1 MPIDDSWTMI
11 EDTQVTEE
19 GPGDEWEEID
29 TAYEVFKDADGKVY
43 KVSEETKEE
52 FLTEHPGA
60 EVTTEEGPLMYD
72 ESYLADDIEQD
83 DDFDIFSPTD
93 FSQVEETT
101 SGSAID
107 EYNANIESEDPL
119 DSINEY
125 MNYVAESTDDEDE
138 EDIYSNLEVNQ
149 PNEITTAEDMYL
161 PEGEDKS
168 VQKALHEEFVDI
180 KVDEAKEEFVD
191 AYGEDAT
198 NAITKGFIDV
208 ESTPGDLL
216 RYDENTKYNYN
227 IWTEEFEQGKIKDFR
242 NQLAVNKG
250 TLNEE
255 NVDLLGNA
263 KSSIELE
270 NLRNEASGREGR
282 RMMNIDIATI
292 SDKLEKEYISEGYTI
307 TNSKNKFASPL
318 KSISKEELNKL
329 ALVELQKDQENHIEK
344 YASESMIRA
353 HKLAAEYKAI
363 VDEHGVTSSQA
374 RTKYKEY
381 NAIREDMA
389 SGALPMFDASFEN
402 YLKKRPELKEQMD
415 SEAEEIAKTTD
426 RQSIENEMMALYYE
440 QVYMNKVMVEGGGI
454 DRINEGIGLSREFSL
469 FRQEA
474 DRGEDYVRTME
485 WDPKIGKFVAPKEK
499 LGTDLVTGNKIDLPT
514 QFDIERMMANDKDGV
529 AGNRLPYP
537 TTVLPE
543 NNAFTEY
550 YNKKML
556 RYQTLAKALYGNYDP
571 STLPQTGVVD
581 HFIYGAL
588 NLMGTSEGDPQ
599 RQSGDKIAK
608 EYVEAIQYLRGD
620 DAVTPE
626 ELERAEDRTRDLIS
640 AGTPEFMAL
649 MGIMASVKAPAAGM
663 LGRLSTLG
671 GRLVGMGETNVL
683 ARAFQ
688 TARYESLGLGTEA
701 AAITVAES
709 PATAYVAETVVSALT
724 EVAAGVTAD
733 KTLSNLAGG
742 HEMGWQLWA
751 GFGIANPL
759 SKRLIN
765 KILTPVQMGE
775 AKGLINLNKAY
786 KDNKAFQAIV
796 NNSVSATVAIPT
808 TVAVELFDA
817 NYIDTDNP
825 DKNFANITDPEKLFI
840 LWSQLMLTGAFSSR
854 LDYATGI
861 RRYGEQLGDAIMGY
875 SSHSPSALKAA
886 KNQGL
891 GSKNT
896 NAELQEIYKTKEQ
909 ELYEQHPDQVINSQ
923 VDNTVTSG
931 PEVGSELAV
940 KLKQLETDIKTLT
953 FHNEVIALKK
963 QIGDLKNPNGVYEQA
978 KKKGDELWNAISEHN
993 RSAPENTPF
1002 EFTTEQIDYLAET
1015 PQTLIDMAITGDT
1028 RSKEAIDGSIQLAA
1042 AKKQALSYTQALS
1055 DMGYKRNTPQR
1066 AEALKLMLES
1076 QKLNYE
1082 KIALQKESTYGSQS
1096 PVVINTALE
1105 VNKARQKEIGEI
1117 MIEKNKA
1124 NKEYLETMRMEDIKK
1139 AEAEAKKYYPDSEF
1153 KTFESTK
1160 EYLDF
1165 AKEMGVDAKGSEG
1178 FFIDKGTG
1186 KVYIDLQRAR
1196 EINNITVGS
1205 HEVLHQLLE
1214 PQLRDAKVTERLV
1227 EEFKRELSWTELQ
1240 AVEAKM
1246 SKQALEN
1253 QTPKEWFNAF
1263 NDAIRDGDIPPP
1275 TRKTDPTW
1283 KRMGTSL
1290 TNLFKKGG
1298 ASNAEFKTGRDV
1310 YNYIVDYATDKG
1322 VTKVKDIKSQPE
1334 TGKMAAS
1341 RTRDISKELK
1351 ELVPEWKKA
1360 EGPEKTKLKEK
1371 MKALTEEKASI
1382 EKAGN
1387 RQVNDFKKIIRNF
1400 EIKNAKGKEKII
1412 NDLVER
1418 DGKRLTN
1425 AEWREIL
1432 YTDLNPGSKKSE
1444 LVLDKIAK
1452 MLDKSVVEGKLGGT
1466 SVTGGRGENTNTI
1479 PRWKAMEMLREELNQ
1494 RNFKWQKIV
1503 EFDPQVNDSFS
1514 GYMNSIIHRAYQ
1526 TTLENIGKLPKTKS
1540 LDDTYGDGKNV
1551 RQAESKELD
1560 PSELTD
1566 IALEKERLQK
1576 AKLRKEQELKKKG
1589 ASQKAIEEAADRSTM
1604 KTTVELSKPEQTAI
1618 KEFTEA
1624 IVKNEIKNIEGGDFN
1639 FVDKPVFRKAIIDKF
1654 SKEFLDKIP
1663 HPSQQSVKDSKKGKT
1678 PKEVKE
1684 INEKAKAD
1692 YKNWLKTKLYPEV
1705 VKRNKPIAEGGDP
1718 AIFRR
1723 MRWDVMYEPTGKKY
1737 TAAEAKKIQVE
1748 QGIKSTTSQRAE
1760 YREKTPSAQDF
1771 VDYILHEGKYKNAK
1785 SRPNEKRL
1793 RIGDFLAETIGADAL
1808 VDVIKNSKNITEF
1821 DKNVLL
1827 RQNALSKVS
1836 EILRKDPSISFSQT
1850 LEIGAKEGLNF
1861 SEVIDLVKITKGR
1874 LDKPAREMYEKIEK
1888 ILKDQYIR
1896 EFKEA
1901 HNLKDFVIA
1910 EKDFDLSGDSWK
1922 EYSKKYGLKYVQI
1935 NDKLNAENL
1944 SGHIEVSQGLYDNF
1958 EKLVGNL
1965 NNPALEKIL
1974 SAMVPTVGINNLK
1987 WGYKMENGVV
1997 KFKNLTNENFAL
2009 DGVTPSGKVALQRFI
2024 NREKTYDSIAM
2035 KLYGDFYKNLTS
2047 KEKTDLKELW
2057 VELEQHPKTNFTLQ
2071 NIKSEFS
2078 REDLYSRRMYNKKFD
2093 KLTESQRTDVM
2104 DAIEG
2109 GFPVEII
2116 NRVGEH
2122 DAISEAQQKRIDLIR
2137 YAYQPTWGYGG
2148 KSPAFKGKMENLM
2161 KKLKK
2166 DGNYE
2171 QFIEGARDALTH
2183 PKLRHHPLGYEKTM
2197 EANDA
2202 VKNMFYEA
2210 LNTYYNSFKTAEGRK
2225 KAESQIANFMQNQT
2239 NVASGLNKGFFSME
2253 SVTTRPE
2260 AKLSGKHPNIKTH
2273 NEHMTDLLA
2282 SNQLVLN
2289 LMRKLHGNEKA
2300 FSDALKIVSKDFK
2313 QGLISKR
2320 SADIKDSPEN
2330 KGAGSVSSQNYLLN
2344 TFLSNRTAGEQIFLG
2359 GPNRG
2364 KTVKQVLMETYSR
2377 KSLLDRLTKIP
2388 EKQRTTDVV
2397 ELIQQLEY
2405 KSNFDKAF
2413 NHNEKSLQ
2421 SFSKTRDPKNIREQV
2436 ETMSITD
2443 RALELGRKLDKI
2455 PKKARI
2461 FDFDDTVARTKS
2473 NVLYTMPNGKKGK
2486 ITPAE
2491 FAKKGEAMEAK
2502 GAKWDFSEFNKVVD
2516 GKKGPLFDLMKKMKD
2531 AAGERDMFILT
2542 ARAPE
2547 AVPAIHKFLKEMG
2560 IDIPMENIK
2569 GLGDSSPN
2577 AKAEFIVEKAAKGFN
2592 DFYFADDHMAN
2603 VKAVKEVLD
2612 QLDVKSKVQQA
2623 KFSKTIDRQ
2632 FNEII
2637 EQSSGVDWFK
2647 EFSRA
2652 KGEVVGKK
2660 KGRAKFFIPSSA
2672 EDLLGLTYTTLA
2684 KGKTGEKQLKWYK
2697 ENVFDPYSRAMGN
2710 LSTDRVNLMNDFKQL
2725 KKELDVPRDLRKK
2738 NSSGFTNEQAV
2749 RVYLWDK
2756 VGEKIPGL
2764 SKSDLKE
2771 LNKIIESD
2779 SKLQAFADQILSV
2792 TKGDGYSKPGKEWL
2806 AGTITS
2812 DLISLLNTTK
2822 RSKYLQDWQ
2831 ENVDVIYSEKN
2842 LNKLESIY
2850 GPKYREA
2857 LEHMLTR
2864 MKAGRNRIESG
2875 NRLSNGVLN
2884 YINQAQGSIMFLNMR
2899 SALLQT
2905 ISATNFINLGFNN
2918 PIKAG
2923 RAFANQKQYWTDFTK
2938 IMNSDYL
2945 VDRRNGLKLNIAENE
2960 IADAAKTSTNKAKAA
2975 LNYIIEKGYLP
2986 TKFADSF
2993 AIASGGATF
3002 YRNKIK
3008 DLMKKDPSMELKEAE
3023 RLAFKEFKEISELSQ
3038 QSSDPSK
3045 ISSQQS
3051 SDLGRLTLQFVNT
3064 PMQYA
3069 RLQKRAAQDIIKGRG
3084 DWKSNLSRITYYGV
3098 MQNLWFNFMQQGVF
3112 ALGFGESDDE
3122 KKDEK
3127 MFNMYNGMADSILR
3141 GIGLGG
3147 MTVSV
3152 IKNTVFDIYDRSRR
3166 TRPEYNKVWE
3176 NLLGFSPA
3184 IKRKLTHIK
3193 GAAYPFDSKKRRA
3206 AVYEKGFSL
3215 DNPAF
3220 RSLAKVIEGTTAL
3233 PLDRLYQKYENIG
3246 AALRED
3252 QEVWKSI
3259 AMFFG
3264 WPEWQIDKEGSDKAK
3279 NPAKQVSK
3287 PYYLNNQGKKIY
3299 Y

>member
-1 MPIDDSWTMI
+1 
-11 EDTQVTEE
+11 
-19 GPGDEWEEID
+19 
-29 TAYEVFKDADGKVY
+29 
-43 KVSEETKEE
+43 
-52 FLTEHPGA
+52 
-60 EVTTEEGPLMYD
+60 
-72 ESYLADDIEQD
+72 
-83 DDFDIFSPTD
+83 
-93 FSQVEETT
+93 
-101 SGSAID
+101 
-107 EYNANIESEDPL
+107 
-119 DSINEY
+119 
-125 MNYVAESTDDEDE
+125 
-138 EDIYSNLEVNQ
+138 
-149 PNEITTAEDMYL
+149 
-161 PEGEDKS
+161 
-168 VQKALHEEFVDI
+168 
-180 KVDEAKEEFVD
+180 
-191 AYGEDAT
+191 
-198 NAITKGFIDV
+198 
-208 ESTPGDLL
+208 
-216 RYDENTKYNYN
+216 
-227 IWTEEFEQGKIKDFR
+227 
-242 NQLAVNKG
+242 
-250 TLNEE
+250 
-255 NVDLLGNA
+255 
-263 KSSIELE
+263 
-270 NLRNEASGREGR
+270 
-282 RMMNIDIATI
+282 
-292 SDKLEKEYISEGYTI
+292 
-307 TNSKNKFASPL
+307 
-318 KSISKEELNKL
+318 
-329 ALVELQKDQENHIEK
+329 
-344 YASESMIRA
+344 
-353 HKLAAEYKAI
+353 
-363 VDEHGVTSSQA
+363 
-374 RTKYKEY
+374 
-381 NAIREDMA
+381 
-389 SGALPMFDASFEN
+389 
-402 YLKKRPELKEQMD
+402 
-415 SEAEEIAKTTD
+415 
-426 RQSIENEMMALYYE
+426 
-440 QVYMNKVMVEGGGI
+440 
-454 DRINEGIGLSREFSL
+454 
-469 FRQEA
+469 
-474 DRGEDYVRTME
+474 
-485 WDPKIGKFVAPKEK
+485 
-499 LGTDLVTGNKIDLPT
+499 
-514 QFDIERMMANDKDGV
+514 
-529 AGNRLPYP
+529 
-537 TTVLPE
+537 
-543 NNAFTEY
+543 
-550 YNKKML
+550 
-556 RYQTLAKALYGNYDP
+556 
-571 STLPQTGVVD
+571 
-581 HFIYGAL
+581 
-588 NLMGTSEGDPQ
+588 
-599 RQSGDKIAK
+599 
-608 EYVEAIQYLRGD
+608 
-620 DAVTPE
+620 
-626 ELERAEDRTRDLIS
+626 
-640 AGTPEFMAL
+640 
-649 MGIMASVKAPAAGM
+649 
-663 LGRLSTLG
+663 
-671 GRLVGMGETNVL
+671 
-683 ARAFQ
+683 
-688 TARYESLGLGTEA
+688 
-701 AAITVAES
+701 
-709 PATAYVAETVVSALT
+709 
-724 EVAAGVTAD
+724 
-733 KTLSNLAGG
+733 
-742 HEMGWQLWA
+742 
-751 GFGIANPL
+751 
-759 SKRLIN
+759 
-765 KILTPVQMGE
+765 
-775 AKGLINLNKAY
+775 
-786 KDNKAFQAIV
+786 
-796 NNSVSATVAIPT
+796 
-808 TVAVELFDA
+808 
-817 NYIDTDNP
+817 
-825 DKNFANITDPEKLFI
+825 
-840 LWSQLMLTGAFSSR
+840 
-854 LDYATGI
+854 
-861 RRYGEQLGDAIMGY
+861 MGY
-875 SSHSPSALKAA
+875 SKHSPGALQAA

-909 ELYEQHPDQVINSQ
+909 ELYEQYPDQV
-923 VDNTVTSG
+923 VTAFDDARQIAIPG
-931 PEVGSELAV
+931 PEAGSELAV

-953 FHNEVIALKK
+953 FHNQVLSIKK
-963 QIGDLKNPNGVYEQA
+963 QIGDSRNPNGVYEQA

-993 RSAPENTPF
+993 RSTPENTPF
-1002 EFTTEQIDYLAET
+1002 EFTPEQIDYLAET
-1015 PQTLIDMAITGDT
+1015 PQTLIDMALTGDT

-1042 AKKQALSYTQALS
+1042 AKKQALSYTKALS

-1160 EYLDF
+1160 EYLEF
-1165 AKEMGVDAKGSEG
+1165 AKEMGVDAKGAEG

-1290 TNLFKKGG
+1290 TNLFKRGG
-1298 ASNAEFKTGRDV
+1298 ARNAEFKTGRDV

-1351 ELVPEWKKA
+1351 GLVPEWKKA
-1360 EGPEKTKLKEK
+1360 EGPEKIKLKEK

-1382 EKAGN
+1382 EKADN

-1400 EIKNAKGKEKII
+1400 EKSNAKGKEKII

-1425 AEWREIL
+1425 AEWREVL

-1444 LVLDKIAK
+1444 LVLDEIAK

-1466 SVTGGRGENTNTI
+1466 DVTGGRGENRNTI
-1479 PRWKAMEMLREELNQ
+1479 PRWKAMEMLREELKQ
-1494 RNFKWQKIV
+1494 RNFNWQKIV

-1540 LDDTYGDGKNV
+1540 LDDTYDSGKNV

-1560 PSELTD
+1560 PSELAD

-1576 AKLRKEQELKKKG
+1576 VKLRKEQELKKKG
-1589 ASQKAIEEAADRSTM
+1589 ASQKAIEEAAERSTM
-1604 KTTVELSKPEQTAI
+1604 KTTVELSKPEQKAI
-1618 KEFTEA
+1618 TEFTEA
-1624 IVKNEIKNIEGGDFN
+1624 IVKNEIKNIDKGDFN

-1654 SKEFLDKIP
+1654 SKEFLNKIP
-1663 HPSQQSVKDSKKGKT
+1663 HPSQQSVKDAKKALEKKKNN
-1678 PKEVKE
+1678 KEITAKEYQEQVKE
-1684 INEKAKAD
+1684 INKKAKAD

-1718 AIFRR
+1718 GIFRR
-1723 MRWDVMYEPTGKKY
+1723 MHWDIMYEPTGKKY
-1737 TAAEAKKIQVE
+1737 KAAEAKEIQVE

-1808 VDVIKNSKNITEF
+1808 VDVIKNSKTITEF
-1821 DKNVLL
+1821 AKNELL

-1836 EILRKDPSISFSQT
+1836 EILRKDPSISFTKS

-1861 SEVIDLVKITKGR
+1861 SEAIDLVKITQGK
-1874 LDKPAREMYEKIEK
+1874 LDKRASELYEKITK
-1888 ILKDQYIR
+1888 IQKDQNIR
-1896 EFKEA
+1896 DFQEA
-1901 HNLKDFVIA
+1901 HDLKDFVIA
-1910 EKDFDLSGDSWK
+1910 EKDFDFNGQKWNEYNK
-1922 EYSKKYGLKYVQI
+1922 EHGLKSIKI
-1935 NDKLNAENL
+1935 NDKLNQKNL
-1944 SGHIEVSQGLYDNF
+1944 AGHIEVSQGLYDNF

-1965 NNPALEKIL
+1965 NNPVLEKIL
-1974 SAMVPTVGINNLK
+1974 SAMVPTVGLNNLK
-1987 WGYKMENGVV
+1987 YGYVMVDGIAKL
-1997 KFKNLTNENFAL
+1997 KNLTNGNFIR
-2009 DGVTPSGKVALQRFI
+2009 DGVKPSGKVAMRRFI

-2035 KLYGDFYKNLTS
+2035 KLYGDLYKNLTRT
-2047 KEKTDLKELW
+2047 E
-2057 VELEQHPKTNFTLQ
+2057 
-2071 NIKSEFS
+2071 KSEVVDALEGNFS
-2078 REDLYSRRMYNKKFD
+2078 LERMESQFSKEDLYSRRMYNKKFD
-2093 KLTESQRTDVM
+2093 KLTESQQAKVTENIYARL
-2104 DAIEG
+2104 
-2109 GFPVEII
+2109 PVEVI

-2122 DAISEAQQKRIDLIR
+2122 DVISKAQQEKIDSIR
-2137 YAYQPTWGYGG
+2137 YAYQPDWGYAG
-2148 KSPAFKGKMENLM
+2148 FKGKMENLM

-2183 PKLRHHPLGYEKTM
+2183 PNLKGDPLGYEKTM
-2197 EANDA
+2197 KANDA
-2202 VKNMFYEA
+2202 VKNMFYET
-2210 LNTYYNSFKTAEGRK
+2210 LNKYYNSFKTAEGRK

-2239 NVASGLNKGFFSME
+2239 NVSTGLNKGFFSME
-2253 SVTTRPE
+2253 SVTIRPE

-2320 SADIKDSPEN
+2320 SADLKDSPEN

-2344 TFLSNRTAGEQIFLG
+2344 TFLSNRAAGEQIFLG

-2364 KTVKQVLMETYSR
+2364 KTVRQVLMETYSR

-2405 KSNFDKAF
+2405 KSSFDKAF
-2413 NHNEKSLQ
+2413 AHNEKSLQ

-2473 NVLYTMPNGKKGK
+2473 NVLYTMPDGKKGK

-2623 KFSKTIDRQ
+2623 KFSKTINAQ
-2632 FNEII
+2632 FNKII

-2660 KGRAKFFIPSSA
+2660 KGRGKFFIPSSA

-2756 VGEKIPGL
+2756 LGEKIPGL

-2831 ENVDVIYSEKN
+2831 ENIDVIYSEKN

-2857 LEHMLTR
+2857 LENMLTR

-3152 IKNTVFDIYDRSRR
+3152 IKNTVFDIYDRSRK

-3264 WPEWQIDKEGSDKAK
+3264 WPEWQIDQEGSDKAK